1 MNYVQGRGMSE
12 RMKLWTHSLPWLTLG
27 CSAALIADNLVI
39 RIILLVVL
47 GALLFILSC
56 SRSRCKIVF
65 YAPVL
70 SGLRC
75 QNRAGFSA
83 SLTSPLITRFVA
95 D

>member
-1 MNYVQGRGMSE
+1 
-12 RMKLWTHSLPWLTLG
+12 MKLWTLSLLWLTLG
-27 CSAALIADNLVI
+27 CSAGLIADNLII

-47 GALLFILSC
+47 VGVTIHIILLKEPVQNRVL
-56 SRSRCKIVF
+56 V
-65 YAPVL
+65 PVL